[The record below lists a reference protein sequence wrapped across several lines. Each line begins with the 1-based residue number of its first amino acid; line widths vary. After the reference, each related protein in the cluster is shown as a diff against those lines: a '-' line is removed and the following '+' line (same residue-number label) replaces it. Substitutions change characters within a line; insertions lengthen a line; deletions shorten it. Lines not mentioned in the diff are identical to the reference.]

1 MKKITLFLISVFVCV
16 GLSAQRTLK
25 LKMSSDGLAEL
36 TVFLP
41 SADKATGKAVVC
53 CPGGGYSILCMSYEG
68 VDWAPYYNNQGI
80 AYAVLKYRMPHGDRT
95 IPVADVCRAMQT
107 MRDSAAVWNINPN
120 DVGIMGF
127 SAGGHLAST
136 IATSA
141 PMSVRPNF
149 QILFYPVISMD
160 PKIGHRGSSKA
171 FLGQDIDNKAVIE
184 EFSSDKQV
192 RRHLTPPA
200 IIFMADDDHEV
211 NPFKNGVAYYTAL
224 RRKDVS
230 ASMHVYPVGGH
241 GWRFDNRFPY
251 HEPMLQT
258 LSLWLSQQ
266 QAPNADAVR
275 VACVGNSITD
285 GAGIRRSDV
294 YGYPAQLQK
303 LLGNGYNVK
312 NFGVSGRTLLNTGN
326 LPYMKE
332 KAWQDCKD
340 FLPQIVIIKLGTN
353 DSKTKNWEH
362 KDEFAVD
369 MQQMISEL
377 NALPSKPKIYL
388 GLPAKAWKDSW
399 TINDSVIA
407 NEVIPIIKKVAKKN
421 RLEII
426 DFYIPLSKD
435 EKLTQTDGIHPN
447 EKGVRLMAEEA
458 AKVIK
463 REKR

>member
-1 MKKITLFLISVFVCV
+1 MKKITLLLIGVLVCV

-25 LKMSSDGLAEL
+25 LKLSDDGLAEL

-68 VDWAPYYNNQGI
+68 VDWAPYYNDMGI

-95 IPVADVCRAMQT
+95 IPVTDACRAMQT
-107 MRDSAAVWNINPN
+107 MRDSAAVWHINPN

-160 PKIGHRGSSKA
+160 PKLGHRGSSKA
-171 FLGQDIDNKAVIE
+171 FLGQDIDNKKVID
-184 EFSSDKQV
+184 EFSSEKQV

-200 IIFMADDDHEV
+200 IIFAADNDREV
-211 NPFKNGVAYYTAL
+211 DPFKNSVAYYTAL
-224 RRKDVS
+224 RRKDVA
-230 ASMHVYPVGGH
+230 ASMHVYPIGGH

-251 HEPMLQT
+251 HEAMLKT
-258 LSLWLSQQ
+258 LSLWLESLK
-266 QAPNADAVR
+266 APDADAVR

-285 GAGIRRSDV
+285 GAGIQQADI
-294 YGYPAQLQK
+294 YGYPAQLGK

-312 NFGVSGRTLLNTGN
+312 NFGVSGRTLLNSGN

-332 KAWQDCKD
+332 KAWQDSKD

-362 KDEFAVD
+362 KDEFARD

-377 NALPSKPKIYL
+377 KSLPSTPKIYL
-388 GLPAKAWKDSW
+388 GLPAKAWKGSW
-399 TINDSVIA
+399 TINDSVIV
-407 NEVIPIIKKVAKKN
+407 NEVIPIIRKVAKKN
-421 RLEII
+421 RLEVI
-426 DFYIPLSKD
+426 DFYTPLSAD

-447 EKGVRLMAEEA
+447 EKGVKLMAEEA
-458 AKVIK
+458 AKVVRRK
-463 REKR
+463 K